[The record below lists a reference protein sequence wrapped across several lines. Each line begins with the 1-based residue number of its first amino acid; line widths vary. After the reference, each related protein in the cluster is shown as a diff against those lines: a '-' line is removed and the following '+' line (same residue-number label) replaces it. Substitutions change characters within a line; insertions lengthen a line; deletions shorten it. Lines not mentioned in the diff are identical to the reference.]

1 MMKKE
6 TDILIIGAGPVGL
19 FTVFEAGLLGLD
31 CVLIDNL
38 DKIGG
43 QCSELYPEKP
53 IYDIPGVANQTAQEH
68 VDALLEQIKPFD
80 YEVFLNERVEKIDEI
95 LKEDI
100 NSWKVTTSEG
110 KEFISKSIFIAAGAG
125 SFEPR
130 RPPNIENPDR
140 FLEQGVSYSVRSK
153 EKFRDKNLLIFG
165 GGDSALD
172 WTVELSDIAKSIKLV
187 HRRDEF
193 RGAPNTEAQ
202 MRELVNEGKVEL
214 KTPYVIENLIGK
226 EKVTGVELKNFET
239 KEIEEVQ
246 ADELLFLFGL
256 NKKLGP
262 ISEWGLDM
270 SNKKISVD
278 TEKFETSTKG
288 IFAVGDINDYP
299 GKLDLILCGFHETTL
314 AVQEAYRRS
323 NPGERVPFGYTT
335 SNTKLQ
341 KKLGVTD

>member
-1 MMKKE
+1 MTKE
-6 TDILIIGAGPVGL
+6 TDIVIIGAGPVGL

-53 IYDIPGVANQTAQEH
+53 IYDIPGVPNQTAQEH
-68 VDALLEQIKPFD
+68 VDALLKQIEPFN
-80 YEVFLNERVEKIDEI
+80 YEVFLNQRVDRLEQLTDDD
-95 LKEDI
+95 LS
-100 NSWKVTTSEG
+100 SWKVSTSENN
-110 KEFISKSIFIAAGAG
+110 EFITKNVFIAAGAG

-140 FLEQGVSYSVRSK
+140 FIDKGISYAVRSK
-153 EKFRDKNLLIFG
+153 DKYKNKDLIIFG

-172 WTVELSDIAKSIKLV
+172 WTVELAGITKSIKLV

-193 RGAPNTEAQ
+193 RGAPSTEAQ
-202 MRELVNEGKVEL
+202 MRGLVETGNVEL
-214 KTPYVIENLIGK
+214 LTPYVIEDLLGDDSIEGV
-226 EKVTGVELKNFET
+226 KVKNFES
-239 KEIEEVQ
+239 KEIEEI
-246 ADELLFLFGL
+246 ACDEVLFLFGL

-262 ISEWGLDM
+262 IANWGIDM
-270 SNKKISVD
+270 ADKKISVD
-278 TEKFETSTKG
+278 TEKYETSTKG
-288 IFAVGDINDYP
+288 LFAVGDINDYP

-314 AVQEAYRRS
+314 AVQEAYRRK

-341 KKLGVTD
+341 RKLGVSD